1 MFFADYKRRCV
12 TEKYMS
18 EMYLQVRDV
27 IRFSYELYHDWQHS
41 QKLRWQHQTIGS
53 ICQQSGKYLN
63 NLKIFFLFAIFYFS
77 PYQNC
82 FKHAK

>member
-27 IRFSYELYHDWQHS
+27 IRFSYELYHD
-41 QKLRWQHQTIGS
+41 
-53 ICQQSGKYLN
+53 
-63 NLKIFFLFAIFYFS
+63 
-77 PYQNC
+77 
-82 FKHAK
+82 